1 MQGICEDKD
10 MSSRGYGEVY
20 KAFDKGS
27 GVYVAVKK
35 TRLLLD
41 DAVIRRESEM
51 LTRCFSPFI
60 VRYNGVIRNGN
71 ELWVLFGRRGDRIDC
86 YGILPLW
93 ITCSMHSQWKSLH

>member
-1 MQGICEDKD
+1 M
-10 MSSRGYGEVY
+10 Y

-51 LTRCFSPFI
+51 LTNCFSPFI
-60 VRYNGVIRNGN
+60 VRYNGVARNGN
-71 ELWVLFGRRGDRIDC
+71 ELWVLFERR
-86 YGILPLW
+86 
-93 ITCSMHSQWKSLH
+93 S

>member
-1 MQGICEDKD
+1 
-10 MSSRGYGEVY
+10 MSNRGYGEVY

-41 DAVIRRESEM
+41 DAIIRRESEM
-51 LTRCFSPFI
+51 LTNCFSPFI

-71 ELWVLFGRRGDRIDC
+71 ELWVL
-86 YGILPLW
+86 Y
-93 ITCSMHSQWKSLH
+93 WKKRLIE

>member
-20 KAFDKGS
+20 KAFYKGS

-51 LTRCFSPFI
+51 LTNCFSPFI
-60 VRYNGVIRNGN
+60 VRYNGAIQKEN
-71 ELWVLFGRRGDRIDC
+71 ELWVLFGRRG
-86 YGILPLW
+86 
-93 ITCSMHSQWKSLH
+93 